1 MKILFVE
8 DKINRR
14 RSALLNGEE
23 DVERLKNYPFVDI
36 REDLDEMIENKEYEL
51 FEKYNV
57 LMIHTSYL
65 TETFQIS
72 KILEVKIACQK
83 YSCNLVLFSGG
94 ADHKYKFDAK
104 SNHQHLEVKTVF
116 FYSEN
121 LFTFLDNCYDWNGE
135 NSSPSLLQIRYGT
148 KWELSTLF
156 KLKYNLM
163 RLIAEGKSSEDS
175 LMEFNA
181 DILSLSINTTLNSEV
196 NLLEEIESRINSIM
210 A

>member
-8 DKINRR
+8 DKIIRR
-14 RSALLNGEE
+14 RSALANGEE
-23 DVERLKNYPFVDI
+23 DVERFKNYPFVEI
-36 REDLDEMIENKEYEL
+36 REDLEEIIENKEYEL

-65 TETFQIS
+65 KESFQIS
-72 KILEVKIACQK
+72 KILEVERACEK

-94 ADHKYKFDAK
+94 ADHFYKFDAK
-104 SNHQHLEVKTVF
+104 SNHQHLEVRTVF

-121 LFTFLDNCYDWNGE
+121 LFTFLDNCHDWNGE

-163 RLIAEGKSSEDS
+163 RLIAEEKYSKCF

-181 DILSLSINTTLNSEV
+181 DILSLSINTALNSECD
-196 NLLEEIESRINSIM
+196 LLEEIESRINSIL